1 MKTVRTLV
9 LAQALG
15 LGAVTLGLA
24 GIGGAALAQSGW
36 QKVEGAGGTY
46 TASLP
51 GPAVQD
57 TQTYQTNNGP
67 VVVSSYRAE
76 AAKGYWAAG
85 TITYEKKL
93 NRSADQMLDDV
104 RNGVISRSRGTLA
117 SEKSVST
124 DGAPGRELVYA
135 VKNEDGTYH
144 VRQRFYV
151 ASPTRIVQA
160 AYVGAPGTENG
171 ADVSR
176 FMDSVKVTRQ

>member
-15 LGAVTLGLA
+15 LGAATLGLA
-24 GIGGAALAQSGW
+24 GIGGAALAQSSW

-51 GPAVQD
+51 APAVQD
-57 TQTYQTNNGP
+57 TKTYQSNNGP
-67 VVVSSYRAE
+67 VVVSSYRSESGNAH
-76 AAKGYWAAG
+76 WAAG

-93 NRSADQMLDDV
+93 NRSADQMLDAV
-104 RNGVISRSRGTLA
+104 RNGVIARSRGTLA

-124 DGAPGRELVYA
+124 GGAPGRELVYA
-135 VKNEDGTYH
+135 VKNEEGTYH

-160 AYVGAPGTENG
+160 AYVGAPGTEN
-171 ADVSR
+171 ASEVSR
-176 FMDSVKVTRQ
+176 FMDSLKVTKQ